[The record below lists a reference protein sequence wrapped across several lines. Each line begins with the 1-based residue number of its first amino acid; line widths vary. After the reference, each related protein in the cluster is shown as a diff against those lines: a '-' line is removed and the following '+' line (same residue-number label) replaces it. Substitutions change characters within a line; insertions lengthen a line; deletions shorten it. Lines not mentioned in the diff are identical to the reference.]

1 MVYLLRQHRW
11 PGRRR
16 RYELLGVGDNFK
28 PIVLG
33 LVIVLAVI
41 LDAHREK
48 LLRVIR

>member
-1 MVYLLRQHRW
+1 MRLTIGGPIAGVRH
-11 PGRRR
+11 
-16 RYELLGVGDNFK
+16 ELLGVGDNFK

-41 LDAHREK
+41 LDAYREK